1 MFYNCIYVMLGGAVG
16 ALLRFL
22 VAQACAHVRVLTLPV
37 GTFIVNLLGCLFL
50 GVLTGIAEHHPTLP
64 RPVMLMLSVGVC
76 GAFTTFST
84 FSAETIKAAEAG
96 QVWQAFGYVVASL
109 SFGFLLFWW
118 GKHVV

>member
-1 MFYNCIYVMLGGAVG
+1 MLGGAIG

-96 QVWQAFGYVVASL
+96 QMWQAFGYVVASL
-109 SFGFLLFWW
+109 SFGFLLFCW